1 MKWGGKVNAREFEIR
16 PLLLTDKER
25 WSQLWEGYLT
35 YYEATLS
42 PDQTELTWNR
52 LHDQHFNMS
61 GLVAVADQKV
71 IGITHYLFRPSSWAQ
86 NDYCYLEDL
95 FVDQAIRGA
104 GAGRSLIDA
113 VIAAARAKGSGRVYW
128 TTKESNT
135 RARVL
140 YDSYSPAS
148 EFVQYRLPQTY

>member
-1 MKWGGKVNAREFEIR
+1 MSKVSTIIR
-16 PLLLTDKER
+16 PLELADKSR
-25 WSQLWEGYLT
+25 WLELWEGYLT
-35 YYEATLS
+35 FYESSLTPEQS
-42 PDQTELTWNR
+42 ELTWQR
-52 LHDQHFNMS
+52 LHDDSFNLN
-61 GLVAVADQKV
+61 GLVALVDEKV
-71 IGITHYLFRPSSWAQ
+71 IGFAHFLYRPSSWAE

-95 FVDQAIRGA
+95 FVDVTVRGA

-113 VIAAARAKGSGRVYW
+113 VIVAARAKMSGRVYW

-140 YDSYSPAS
+140 YNSYSPAS

>member
-1 MKWGGKVNAREFEIR
+1 MSKVSTIIR
-16 PLLLTDKER
+16 PLELADKSR
-25 WSQLWEGYLT
+25 WLELWEGYLT
-35 YYEATLS
+35 FYESSLTPEQS
-42 PDQTELTWNR
+42 ELTWQR
-52 LHDQHFNMS
+52 LHDDSFNLN
-61 GLVAVADQKV
+61 GLVALVDGKV
-71 IGITHYLFRPSSWAQ
+71 IGFAHFLYRPSSWAE

-95 FVDQAIRGA
+95 FVDETVRGA

-113 VIAAARAKGSGRVYW
+113 VIVAARAKMSGRVYW

-140 YDSYSPAS
+140 YNSYSPAS

>member
-1 MKWGGKVNAREFEIR
+1 MSNSSVNIR
-16 PLLLTDKER
+16 PIEVGDKER
-25 WSQLWEGYLT
+25 WHELWKGYLT
-35 YYEATLS
+35 FYESTLS
-42 PDQTELTWNR
+42 PEITELTWQR
-52 LHDQHFNMS
+52 LHDPLFNLN
-61 GLVAVADQKV
+61 GLVAIHEGEV
-71 IGITHYLFRPSSWAQ
+71 IGLAHFLFRPSSWAV

-95 FVDQAIRGA
+95 FVSENIRGA

-113 VIAAARAKGSGRVYW
+113 VIAAARAKMSGRVYW

-140 YDSYSPAS
+140 YDSYTPAS

>member
-1 MKWGGKVNAREFEIR
+1 MGKVVGLA
-16 PLLLTDKER
+16 
-25 WSQLWEGYLT
+25 
-35 YYEATLS
+35 
-42 PDQTELTWNR
+42 
-52 LHDQHFNMS
+52 HF
-61 GLVAVADQKV
+61 
-71 IGITHYLFRPSSWAQ
+71 LFRPSSWAV

-95 FVDQAIRGA
+95 FVSENIRGA

-113 VIAAARAKGSGRVYW
+113 VIAAARAKMSGRVYW

-140 YDSYSPAS
+140 YDSYTPAS

>member
-1 MKWGGKVNAREFEIR
+1 MNAPDLKIR
-16 PLLLTDKER
+16 PLQRADKER
-25 WSQLWEGYLT
+25 WLELWEGYLT

-42 PDQTELTWNR
+42 PDQTEVTWSR
-52 LHDQHFNMS
+52 LHDPLFNMS
-61 GLVAVADQKV
+61 GLVAVADQRV
-71 IGITHYLFRPSSWAQ
+71 IGITHYLFRPSSWAL

-95 FVDQAIRGA
+95 YVEQATRGA

-140 YDSYSPAS
+140 YDSYSLAS

>member
-1 MKWGGKVNAREFEIR
+1 MSKVSTTVR
-16 PLLLTDKER
+16 PLELTDKSR
-25 WSQLWEGYLT
+25 WLELWEGYLT
-35 YYEATLS
+35 FYESTLTS
-42 PDQTELTWNR
+42 EQSELTWQR
-52 LHDQHFNMS
+52 LHDDSFNLN
-61 GLVAVADQKV
+61 GLVALVDGKV
-71 IGITHYLFRPSSWAQ
+71 IGFAHFLYRPSSWAE

-95 FVDQAIRGA
+95 FVDETVRGA

-113 VIAAARAKGSGRVYW
+113 VIVAARAKMSGRVYW

-140 YDSYSPAS
+140 YNSYSPAS

>member
-1 MKWGGKVNAREFEIR
+1 MSTTSTLVR
-16 PLLLTDKER
+16 PLELKDNSR
-25 WSQLWEGYLT
+25 WLELWSGYLT
-35 YYEATLS
+35 FYESELTQE
-42 PDQTELTWNR
+42 QTELTWER
-52 LHDQHFNMS
+52 LHDERFNLN
-61 GLVAVADQKV
+61 GLVAVVDEKV
-71 IGITHYLFRPSSWAQ
+71 IGFAHYLYRPSSWAE

-95 FVDQAIRGA
+95 FVDETVRGA

-113 VIAAARAKGSGRVYW
+113 VIVAARAKMSGRVYW

-140 YDSYSPAS
+140 YNSYSPAS

>member
-1 MKWGGKVNAREFEIR
+1 MEKLISTVR
-16 PLLLTDKER
+16 PIEVSDKKR
-25 WSQLWEGYLT
+25 WLELWNGYLQF
-35 YYEATLS
+35 YETTLTS
-42 PDQTELTWNR
+42 AMTELTWER
-52 LHDQHFNMS
+52 LNNPGFDIN
-61 GLVAVADQKV
+61 GIVAVVEGQVMGFA
-71 IGITHYLFRPSSWAQ
+71 HFLFRPSTWAA
-86 NDYCYLEDL
+86 DGYCYLEDL
-95 FVDQAIRGA
+95 FVDPSIRGA

-113 VIAAARAKGSGRVYW
+113 VIVAARAKMSGRVYW

>member
-1 MKWGGKVNAREFEIR
+1 MENRSTSVR
-16 PLLLTDKER
+16 PIAVGDKDR
-25 WSQLWEGYLT
+25 WLELWEGYLT
-35 YYEATLS
+35 FYETTLS
-42 PDQTELTWNR
+42 AEQTELTWER
-52 LHDQHFNMS
+52 LNDNSFNLN
-61 GLVAVADQKV
+61 GLVAVLDEKV
-71 IGITHYLFRPSSWAQ
+71 VGIAHYLFTPSSWTR
-86 NDYCYLEDL
+86 NHYCYLEDL
-95 FVDQAIRGA
+95 FVDETVRGA

-113 VIAAARAKGSGRVYW
+113 VIVAARAKMSGRVYW

>member
-1 MKWGGKVNAREFEIR
+1 MGKVSTIIR
-16 PLLLTDKER
+16 PLELADKSR
-25 WSQLWEGYLT
+25 WLELWEGYLT
-35 YYEATLS
+35 FYESSLTPEQS
-42 PDQTELTWNR
+42 ELTWQR
-52 LHDQHFNMS
+52 LHDDSFNLN
-61 GLVAVADQKV
+61 GLVALVDGKV
-71 IGITHYLFRPSSWAQ
+71 IGFAHFLYRPSSWAE

-95 FVDQAIRGA
+95 FVDETVRGA

-113 VIAAARAKGSGRVYW
+113 VIVAARAKMSGRVYW

-140 YDSYSPAS
+140 YNSYSPAS

>member
-1 MKWGGKVNAREFEIR
+1 MNKTSVSIR
-16 PLLLTDKER
+16 PIHPTDKAR
-25 WSQLWEGYLT
+25 WLELWSGYLT
-35 YYEATLS
+35 FYESSLTPA
-42 PDQTELTWNR
+42 QTELTWQR
-52 LHDQHFNMS
+52 LHDDSFNLN
-61 GLVAVADQKV
+61 GLVAVSEGEV
-71 IGITHYLFRPSSWAQ
+71 IGFAHFLYRPSSWAE

-95 FVDQAIRGA
+95 FVDETVRGA

-113 VIAAARAKGSGRVYW
+113 VIVTARAKMSGRVYW

>member
-1 MKWGGKVNAREFEIR
+1 VNSRELDIR
-16 PLLLTDKER
+16 PLHHADKER
-25 WSQLWEGYLT
+25 WLELWEGYLT
-35 YYEATLS
+35 FYETTLS
-42 PDQTELTWNR
+42 PEQTEVTWGR
-52 LHDQHFNMS
+52 LHDPDFNMS
-61 GLVAVADQKV
+61 GLVAVAGPRV
-71 IGITHYLFRPSSWAQ
+71 IGITHYLFRPSSWAL

-95 FVDQAIRGA
+95 FVDQSARGA

-113 VIAAARAKGSGRVYW
+113 VIVAARAKGSGRVYW

-140 YDSYSPAS
+140 YNSFSPAS

>member
-1 MKWGGKVNAREFEIR
+1 M
-16 PLLLTDKER
+16 
-25 WSQLWEGYLT
+25 Y
-35 YYEATLS
+35 
-42 PDQTELTWNR
+42 
-52 LHDQHFNMS
+52 
-61 GLVAVADQKV
+61 GLVAVSAGKV
-71 IGITHYLFRPSSWAQ
+71 IGIAHYLFRPSTWAA

-95 FVDQAIRGA
+95 FVDEEIRGA

-113 VIAAARAKGSGRVYW
+113 VIAAARAKMSGRVYW

-140 YDSYSPAS
+140 YDSYAPVS

>member
-1 MKWGGKVNAREFEIR
+1 VREFKIR
-16 PLLLTDKER
+16 PLLPTDKER
-25 WSQLWEGYLT
+25 WLEFREDYLP
-35 YYEATLS
+35 YDKATLP
-42 PDQTELTWNR
+42 PDQTDLTWNR
-52 LHDQHFNMS
+52 LHDPDFNLS
-61 GLVAVADQKV
+61 GLVAVADQGV

-95 FVDQAIRGA
+95 FVDQATRGA

-128 TTKESNT
+128 TTKKSNT
-135 RARVL
+135 RARLL

>member
-1 MKWGGKVNAREFEIR
+1 MDE
-16 PLLLTDKER
+16 
-25 WSQLWEGYLT
+25 
-35 YYEATLS
+35 
-42 PDQTELTWNR
+42 
-52 LHDQHFNMS
+52 
-61 GLVAVADQKV
+61 KV
-71 IGITHYLFRPSSWAQ
+71 IGFAHYLYRPSSWAQ

-95 FVDQAIRGA
+95 FVDETVRGA

-113 VIAAARAKGSGRVYW
+113 VIVAARAKMSGRVYW

-140 YDSYSPAS
+140 YDSYSLAS

>member
-1 MKWGGKVNAREFEIR
+1 MSKVSTIVR
-16 PLLLTDKER
+16 PLELTDKSR
-25 WSQLWEGYLT
+25 WLELWEGYLT
-35 YYEATLS
+35 FYESTLTS
-42 PDQTELTWNR
+42 EQSELTWQR
-52 LHDQHFNMS
+52 LHDDSFNLN
-61 GLVAVADQKV
+61 GLVALVDGKV
-71 IGITHYLFRPSSWAQ
+71 IGFAHFLYRPSSWAE

-95 FVDQAIRGA
+95 FVDETVRGA

-113 VIAAARAKGSGRVYW
+113 VIVAARAKMSGRVYW

-140 YDSYSPAS
+140 YNSYSPAS

>member
-1 MKWGGKVNAREFEIR
+1 MSTTSTLVR
-16 PLLLTDKER
+16 PLELKDNSR
-25 WSQLWEGYLT
+25 WLELWSGYLT
-35 YYEATLS
+35 FYESALTQE
-42 PDQTELTWNR
+42 QTELTWER
-52 LHDQHFNMS
+52 LHDERFNLN
-61 GLVAVADQKV
+61 GLVAVVDEKV
-71 IGITHYLFRPSSWAQ
+71 IGFAHYLYRPSSWAE

-95 FVDQAIRGA
+95 FVDETVRGA

-113 VIAAARAKGSGRVYW
+113 VIVAARAKMSGRVYW

-140 YDSYSPAS
+140 YNSYSPAS